1 MSIPHNPKRTG
12 GPRSAVG
19 MHAVVYNAVKTGAYA
34 IQVVLPGEDASQFA
48 DLEAQL
54 MKDFEP
60 VGMAEGTMVHDLA
73 VLTWRRLRVDRV
85 ERSGMVQT
93 VQDPFPDGKLA
104 QSYGAGFLKSALP
117 RLDPYCPASEDEFD
131 ESTQKAAQLQALQAA
146 LSCTV
151 AVVRRKWPLAFAA
164 LVHWSDC
171 YNIVVGDLI
180 EGSADCAYELE
191 DAIQE
196 LLSDAETVTW
206 LWQNRE
212 AVDAAVSR
220 ARDARLWTFMQR
232 NNTQRINDDI
242 SRAFFRTLSELRKQ
256 QDWRRRRTAIVL
268 DDAVPKASATSPG
281 MVEQVQCADQTSS
294 HLDDLLK

>member
-1 MSIPHNPKRTG
+1 MTVPRNLRRTG
-12 GPRSAVG
+12 GPRTAVG
-19 MHAVVYNAVKTGAYA
+19 LKAVVNNAIKTAAYA
-34 IQVVLPGEDASQFA
+34 VQVVLPGEDASQFA

-60 VGMAEGTMVHDLA
+60 VGMAEVVMVHDLA

-93 VQDPFPDGKLA
+93 VQDPFPEGKLA
-104 QSYGAGFLKSALP
+104 QTFGPDFLAGALP
-117 RLDPYCPASEDEFD
+117 RLDPYRPATQEEFD
-131 ESTQKAAQLQALQAA
+131 VTTQKAAQLAALQAA
-146 LSCTV
+146 PTCTV
-151 AVVRRKWPLAFAA
+151 AAVRRKWPLAFVA
-164 LVHWSDC
+164 LAHWADC
-171 YNIVVGDLI
+171 YNVVVGDLI
-180 EGSADCAYELE
+180 DGSADCAYELE

-212 AVDAAVSR
+212 AVDAAVGR
-220 ARDARLWTFMQR
+220 ARDDRLWTFMQR

-256 QDWRRRRTAIVL
+256 QDWRRRRTAIVV
-268 DDAVPKASATSPG
+268 DDAVPKVSATGTEVAES
-281 MVEQVQCADQTSS
+281 VECANQTSS
-294 HLDDLLK
+294 HLT